1 MTKLI
6 LALGV
11 ATLALA
17 ACSDAGTDNQTAS
30 AAPGASGAAAR
41 PVALPAG
48 KQWSDVVTELPDG
61 GIRMGNPDAPVKL
74 VEYMSLTCPHCAEF
88 AKGAYERI
96 VNDYV
101 QKGTVSFEIRNYVRD
116 PIDMTMTLI
125 SRCAGPEAYFAM
137 TEQALA
143 TQETVFER
151 AQKLDQSA
159 LQQLQTAPPAE
170 QFQGLA
176 RLLELDQFAKQ
187 RGIAEA
193 QMKTCLADQSRFDK
207 LVAMQRTANED
218 VRIPGTP
225 AFLINGALLENA
237 GTWEA
242 LEPKL
247 KAAGA

>member
-6 LALGV
+6 LALGA

-17 ACSDAGTDNQTAS
+17 GCSDAGTDNKTGS
-30 AAPGASGAAAR
+30 APTAAAAGQ
-41 PVALPAG
+41 PIAPPAG

-101 QKGTVSFEIRNYVRD
+101 RKGTVSFEIRNYVRD
-116 PIDMTMTLI
+116 PIDMTLTLI

-143 TQETVFER
+143 SQEGVFER

-159 LQQLQTAPPAE
+159 LQQLQSAPPAQ

-193 QMKTCLADQSRFDK
+193 QMNTCLADQSRFDK